1 MLTRLIVTEKPS
13 VAMRYASV
21 LGVKGRQDGYLEGRG
36 YLISWCFG
44 HLWGLADADAYDPKY
59 KKWNQSDLPI
69 LPTTW
74 QYQLLPGS
82 QKQMALL
89 RRLMDRADVTEIVNA
104 CDPGREGELIF
115 RNVYNLAQC
124 TKPMLRLWVSSME
137 DEAIR
142 EGFAHL
148 RPGLAFNGVYEAA
161 LCRAQ
166 ADWLVGINAT
176 RLFSTAYHRTL
187 VIGRVISP
195 TLSMVVNRE
204 QEIAGHKPETFYKV
218 AFQCAGLTAVTEKM
232 DKAQA
237 EALAAQCA
245 GQTAVVEELRETEQV
260 RTAPA
265 LLDLTALQRL
275 ANKQLGYTAQQTLDY
290 AQSLY
295 EKKLLTYPRTDSRYL
310 TEDMADGVSS
320 LAQLCAAIAE
330 EDPPE
335 AILEKQVCCNGKVT
349 DHTALLPTRSAGA
362 ADLSVL
368 PAPELKLLQLV
379 ARQVLL
385 SVSPPWVRK
394 ETEVTLSCGGAR
406 FTAKGVITTQPGWRT
421 YQPSEE
427 KTLPQLTQG
436 QELAV
441 GQAEVKEGVTKPP
454 AHYTEASLLAAMEQ
468 AGRQDQP
475 EDAHNGAPAQAQR
488 SGLRGE
494 KEGQRNG
501 ADARLPAGA
510 ASWSLSRRGIGT
522 AATRAGILERLVSQ
536 GFVQRVK
543 SKDGQAAMLIPAQ
556 GGSALAAILPEPL
569 RSPQLTAQW
578 EWSLQKIEDG
588 LLEPEAFLAEVQE
601 MVTGLVS
608 GFTPVEDAEYLFPSN
623 RPVVGT
629 CPRCGREVT
638 ESPKGFFCENPRCR
652 FALWRDNRF
661 FTNKQFALTKEKAQA
676 LLQHGEVFA
685 EHLYSEKTGS
695 YYDATIA
702 LDTSA
707 PVPRYFLKYGQ

>member
-1 MLTRLIVTEKPS
+1 MLTRLIITEKPS
-13 VAMRYASV
+13 VAMRYAAV

-44 HLWGLADADAYDPKY
+44 HLWGLADAVAYDPKY
-59 KKWNQSDLPI
+59 KKWNQTDLPI
-69 LPTTW
+69 LPATW
-74 QYQLLPGS
+74 QYQLLPRS

-218 AFQCAGLTAVTEKM
+218 AIQCAGLTAVTEKM

-310 TEDMADGVSS
+310 TEDMADGVPA
-320 LAQLCAAIAE
+320 LAQLCAAITE

-335 AILEKQVCCNGKVT
+335 TILEKQVCCNGKVT

-368 PAPELKLLQLV
+368 PTPELRLLQLV
-379 ARQVLL
+379 AHQVLL
-385 SVSPPWVRK
+385 AVSPPWVRK
-394 ETEVTLSCGGAR
+394 ETEVTISCSGTR
-406 FTAKGVITTQPGWRT
+406 FTAKGTVTTQPGWRA

-441 GQAEVKEGVTKPP
+441 DHAEVKEGVTKPP

-475 EDAHNGAPAQAQR
+475 ENAQ
-488 SGLRGE
+488 
-494 KEGQRNG
+494 
-501 ADARLPAGA
+501 
-510 ASWSLSRRGIGT
+510 RRGIGT

-695 YYDATIA
+695 YYDATIV

>member
-1 MLTRLIVTEKPS
+1 
-13 VAMRYASV
+13 MRYASV

-59 KKWNQSDLPI
+59 KKWNKTDLPI

-204 QEIAGHKPETFYKV
+204 QEIARHKPETFYRV
-218 AFQCAGLTAVTEKM
+218 CLTCEGVVFQSEKM
-232 DKAQA
+232 DQAQA

-310 TEDMADGVSS
+310 TEDMAGGVPE

-368 PAPELKLLQLV
+368 PTPELKLLQLV
-379 ARQVLL
+379 AHQVLL
-385 SVSPPWVRK
+385 AVSPPWVRK
-394 ETEVTLSCGGAR
+394 ETEVTLSCCDAC
-406 FTAKGVITTQPGWRT
+406 FTAKGTVTTHPGWRK

-441 GQAEVKEGVTKPP
+441 DQAEVKEGVTKPP

-468 AGRQDQP
+468 AGREEQP
-475 EDAHNGAPAQAQR
+475 
-488 SGLRGE
+488 
-494 KEGQRNG
+494 KETQ
-501 ADARLPAGA
+501 
-510 ASWSLSRRGIGT
+510 RRGIGT

-536 GFVQRVK
+536 GFVQRVRG
-543 SKDGQAAMLIPAQ
+543 KDGQTATLIPAQ
-556 GGSALAAILPEPL
+556 SGSALAAILPEPL

-588 LLEPEAFLAEVQE
+588 LLEPEAFLSEVQE

-608 GFTPVEDAEYLFPSN
+608 EFTPVEDAEYLFPSN

-661 FTNKQFALTKEKAQA
+661 FTNKQFSLTKEKAQA
-676 LLQHGEVFA
+676 LLQRGEVFA

-695 YYDATIA
+695 YYDATIV
-702 LDTSA
+702 LDTST

>member
-59 KKWNQSDLPI
+59 KKWNQTDLPI

-89 RRLMDRADVTEIVNA
+89 RRLMDREDVTEIVNA

-195 TLSMVVNRE
+195 TLAMVVNRE
-204 QEIAGHKPETFYKV
+204 QEIAGHKPETFYRV
-218 AFQCAGLTAVTEKM
+218 CLTCEGVVFQSEKL
-232 DKAQA
+232 DQAQA
-237 EALAAQCA
+237 EALAAQCT
-245 GQTAVVEELRETEQV
+245 GQTAIVEALRETEQV

-310 TEDMADGVSS
+310 TEDMADGVPA

-368 PAPELKLLQLV
+368 PTPELKLLQLV
-379 ARQVLL
+379 AHQVLL
-385 SVSPPWVRK
+385 AVSPPWVRK

-406 FTAKGVITTQPGWRT
+406 FTTKGTVTTQPGWRA

-427 KTLPQLTQG
+427 KALPQLTQG
-436 QELAV
+436 QELSV
-441 GQAEVKEGVTKPP
+441 DHAEVKEGVTKPP

-468 AGRQDQP
+468 AGREEQP
-475 EDAHNGAPAQAQR
+475 KDTHR
-488 SGLRGE
+488 
-494 KEGQRNG
+494 K
-501 ADARLPAGA
+501 
-510 ASWSLSRRGIGT
+510 GIGT
-522 AATRAGILERLVSQ
+522 AATRAGILERLVNQ

-543 SKDGQAAMLIPAQ
+543 GKDGQAANLIPAQ
-556 GGSALAAILPEPL
+556 SGSALAAILPEPL
-569 RSPQLTAQW
+569 RSPQLTAKW

-588 LLEPEAFLAEVQE
+588 LLEPEAFLSEVQE
-601 MVTGLVS
+601 MVTELVAV
-608 GFTPVEDAEYLFPSN
+608 FVPVEDAEYLFPSN

>member
-1 MLTRLIVTEKPS
+1 
-13 VAMRYASV
+13 MRYASV
-21 LGVKGRQDGYLEGRG
+21 LGVKGRQDGYLEGRD

-59 KKWNQSDLPI
+59 KKWNQADLPI

-218 AFQCAGLTAVTEKM
+218 AIRCAGLTAVTEKM

-335 AILEKQVCCNGKVT
+335 AILAGQVCCNGKVT

-368 PAPELKLLQLV
+368 PSPELKLLQLV

-385 SVSPPWVRK
+385 AVSPPWVRK
-394 ETEVTLSCGGAR
+394 ETEVTISCSGAR
-406 FTAKGVITTQPGWRT
+406 FTAKGNVTTQPGWRK

-441 GQAEVKEGVTKPP
+441 DQAEVKEGVTKPP

-468 AGRQDQP
+468 AGREEQP
-475 EDAHNGAPAQAQR
+475 KDTQR
-488 SGLRGE
+488 
-494 KEGQRNG
+494 K
-501 ADARLPAGA
+501 
-510 ASWSLSRRGIGT
+510 GIGT
-522 AATRAGILERLVSQ
+522 AATRAGILERLVNQ

-543 SKDGQAAMLIPAQ
+543 GKDGQAAALIPAQ
-556 GGSALAAILPEPL
+556 SGSALAAILPEPL

-588 LLEPEAFLAEVQE
+588 LLEPEAFLTEVQE

-608 GFTPVEDAEYLFPSN
+608 DFAPVEDAEYLFPSN

-695 YYDATIA
+695 YYDATIV

>member
-1 MLTRLIVTEKPS
+1 
-13 VAMRYASV
+13 
-21 LGVKGRQDGYLEGRG
+21 
-36 YLISWCFG
+36 
-44 HLWGLADADAYDPKY
+44 
-59 KKWNQSDLPI
+59 
-69 LPTTW
+69 
-74 QYQLLPGS
+74 
-82 QKQMALL
+82 
-89 RRLMDRADVTEIVNA
+89 
-104 CDPGREGELIF
+104 
-115 RNVYNLAQC
+115 
-124 TKPMLRLWVSSME
+124 
-137 DEAIR
+137 
-142 EGFAHL
+142 
-148 RPGLAFNGVYEAA
+148 
-161 LCRAQ
+161 
-166 ADWLVGINAT
+166 
-176 RLFSTAYHRTL
+176 
-187 VIGRVISP
+187 
-195 TLSMVVNRE
+195 MVVNRE

-218 AFQCAGLTAVTEKM
+218 AIQYAGLTAVTEKM

-260 RTAPA
+260 RTAPV

-310 TEDMADGVSS
+310 TEDMADGVPA
-320 LAQLCAAIAE
+320 LAQLCAAITE

-349 DHTALLPTRSAGA
+349 DHTALLPTRSASA

-379 ARQVLL
+379 AHQVLL
-385 SVSPPWVRK
+385 AVSPPWVRK
-394 ETEVTLSCGGAR
+394 ETEVTLSCCGAY
-406 FTAKGVITTQPGWRT
+406 FTAKGTFTTQSGWRK
-421 YQPSEE
+421 YQPQEE
-427 KTLPQLTQG
+427 KTMPLLTQG
-436 QELAV
+436 QELSV
-441 GQAEVKEGVTKPP
+441 DHAEVKEGVTKPP
-454 AHYTEASLLAAMEQ
+454 AHYTDASLLAAMEQ

-475 EDAHNGAPAQAQR
+475 EDAQ
-488 SGLRGE
+488 
-494 KEGQRNG
+494 
-501 ADARLPAGA
+501 
-510 ASWSLSRRGIGT
+510 RRGIGT
-522 AATRAGILERLVSQ
+522 AATRAGILERLVNQ

-543 SKDGQAAMLIPAQ
+543 GKDGQAAALIPAQ
-556 GGSALAAILPEPL
+556 SGSALAAILPEPL

-578 EWSLQKIEDG
+578 EWALQRIEDG
-588 LLEPEAFLAEVQE
+588 LLEPEAFLSEVQE

-695 YYDATIA
+695 YYDATIV

>member
-1 MLTRLIVTEKPS
+1 MIVTEKPS

-21 LGVKGRQDGYLEGRG
+21 LGIHGRQDGYLEGRG

-59 KKWNQSDLPI
+59 KKWNQTDLPI

-137 DEAIR
+137 DETIR

-218 AFQCAGLTAVTEKM
+218 AIQCAGLTAVTEKM

-237 EALAAQCA
+237 EAQAAQCA

-310 TEDMADGVSS
+310 TEDMADGVPA
-320 LAQLCAAIAE
+320 LAQFCAAIVE
-330 EDPPE
+330 EEPPE
-335 AILEKQVCCNGKVT
+335 AILAGQVCCNGKVT

-379 ARQVLL
+379 AHQVLL
-385 SVSPPWVRK
+385 AVSPPWVRK
-394 ETEVTLSCGGAR
+394 ETEVTLSCGGTR
-406 FTAKGVITTQPGWRT
+406 FTAKGTYTTQPGWRT

-436 QELAV
+436 QELIV
-441 GQAEVKEGVTKPP
+441 EQAEVKEGVTKPP
-454 AHYTEASLLAAMEQ
+454 AHYTDASLLAAMEQ
-468 AGRQDQP
+468 AGREEQP
-475 EDAHNGAPAQAQR
+475 KDTQR
-488 SGLRGE
+488 
-494 KEGQRNG
+494 K
-501 ADARLPAGA
+501 
-510 ASWSLSRRGIGT
+510 GIGT
-522 AATRAGILERLVSQ
+522 AATRAGILERLVNQ

-543 SKDGQAAMLIPAQ
+543 GKDGQAATLIPAQ
-556 GGSALAAILPEPL
+556 SGSALAAILPEPL

-578 EWSLQKIEDG
+578 EWTLQKIEDG
-588 LLEPEAFLAEVQE
+588 LLEPEAFLTEVQE

-608 GFTPVEDAEYLFPSN
+608 DFAPVEDAEYLFPSN

-661 FTNKQFALTKEKAQA
+661 FTNKQFSLTKEKAQA

-695 YYDATIA
+695 YYDATIV

>member
-1 MLTRLIVTEKPS
+1 MLTRLIITEKPS
-13 VAMRYASV
+13 VAMRYAAV

-44 HLWGLADADAYDPKY
+44 HLWGLADAVAYDPKY
-59 KKWNQSDLPI
+59 KKWNQADLPI

-74 QYQLLPGS
+74 RYQLLPGS

-115 RNVYNLAQC
+115 RNVYNLALC

-204 QEIAGHKPETFYKV
+204 QEIAAHKPETFYKV
-218 AFQCAGLTAVTEKM
+218 AIQCAGLTAVTEKM

-310 TEDMADGVSS
+310 TEDMADGVPE

-330 EDPPE
+330 EDSPE

-349 DHTALLPTRSAGA
+349 DHTALLPTRSAGT

-368 PAPELKLLQLV
+368 PTPELKLLQLV
-379 ARQVLL
+379 AHQVLL
-385 SVSPPWVRK
+385 AVSPPWVRQEK
-394 ETEVTLSCGGAR
+394 EVTLSCGGAR
-406 FTAKGVITTQPGWRT
+406 FTTKGAVTTQPGWRK
-421 YQPSEE
+421 YQPQEE
-427 KTLPQLTQG
+427 KTMPLLTQG

-441 GQAEVKEGVTKPP
+441 DHAEVKEGVTKPP

-468 AGRQDQP
+468 AGREEQP
-475 EDAHNGAPAQAQR
+475 
-488 SGLRGE
+488 
-494 KEGQRNG
+494 KETQ
-501 ADARLPAGA
+501 
-510 ASWSLSRRGIGT
+510 RRGIGT
-522 AATRAGILERLVSQ
+522 AATRAGILERLVNQ

-543 SKDGQAAMLIPAQ
+543 GKDGQAANLIPAQ
-556 GGSALAAILPEPL
+556 SGSALAAILPEPL
-569 RSPQLTAQW
+569 RSPQLTAKW

-588 LLEPEAFLAEVQE
+588 LLEPEAFLSEVQK

-608 GFTPVEDAEYLFPSN
+608 GFAPVEDAEYLFPSN

-638 ESPKGFFCENPRCR
+638 ESIKGFFCENPRCR

-695 YYDATIA
+695 YYDATIV

>member
-1 MLTRLIVTEKPS
+1 MLTRLIITEKPS
-13 VAMRYASV
+13 VAMRYAAV
-21 LGVKGRQDGYLEGRG
+21 LGVKGRQDGYLEGRD

-59 KKWNQSDLPI
+59 KKWNQTDLPI

-74 QYQLLPGS
+74 QYHLLPGS

-204 QEIAGHKPETFYKV
+204 QEIAGHKPETFYRV
-218 AFQCAGLTAVTEKM
+218 CLTCEGVVFQSEKM
-232 DKAQA
+232 DQAQA
-237 EALAAQCA
+237 EALAAQCS
-245 GQTAVVEELRETEQV
+245 GQTAVVEELLETEQV

-310 TEDMADGVSS
+310 TEDMADGVPA

-335 AILEKQVCCNGKVT
+335 AILAGQVCCNGEVT

-379 ARQVLL
+379 AHQVLL
-385 SVSPPWVRK
+385 AVSPPWVRQ
-394 ETEVTLSCGGAR
+394 ETEVTLSCGGTR
-406 FTAKGVITTQPGWRT
+406 FTVKGTYTTQPGWRT

-427 KTLPQLTQG
+427 KALPQLTQG
-436 QELAV
+436 QELTV
-441 GQAEVKEGVTKPP
+441 DHAEVKEGVTKPP

-468 AGRQDQP
+468 AGRDEQP
-475 EDAHNGAPAQAQR
+475 
-488 SGLRGE
+488 
-494 KEGQRNG
+494 KETQ
-501 ADARLPAGA
+501 
-510 ASWSLSRRGIGT
+510 RRGIGT

-543 SKDGQAAMLIPAQ
+543 GKDGQAATLIPAQ
-556 GGSALAAILPEPL
+556 SGSALAAILPEPL

-661 FTNKQFALTKEKAQA
+661 FTNKQFSLTKEKAQA
-676 LLQHGEVFA
+676 LLQRGEVFA

-695 YYDATIA
+695 YYDATIV

>member
-21 LGVKGRQDGYLEGRG
+21 LGVKGRQDGYLEGRD

-44 HLWGLADADAYDPKY
+44 HLWGLADADTYDPKY
-59 KKWNQSDLPI
+59 KKWNQADLPI

-82 QKQMALL
+82 QKQMTLL

-148 RPGLAFNGVYEAA
+148 RPGLAFNGVYKAA

-166 ADWLVGINAT
+166 ADWVVGINAT

-204 QEIAGHKPETFYKV
+204 QEIASYKPETFYRV
-218 AFQCAGLTAVTEKM
+218 CLTCEGVVFQSEKM
-232 DKAQA
+232 DQAQA
-237 EALAAQCA
+237 EALAAQCS
-245 GQTAVVEELRETEQV
+245 GQTAVVEELLETEQV

-310 TEDMADGVSS
+310 TEDMADGVPA
-320 LAQLCAAIAE
+320 LAQLCAAITE

-349 DHTALLPTRSAGA
+349 DHTALLPTRSASA

-379 ARQVLL
+379 AHQVLL
-385 SVSPPWVRK
+385 AVSPPWVRK
-394 ETEVTLSCGGAR
+394 ETEVTISCSGAR
-406 FTAKGVITTQPGWRT
+406 FKAKGNVTTQPGWRR

-427 KTLPQLTQG
+427 KALPLLTQG
-436 QELAV
+436 QELIV
-441 GQAEVKEGVTKPP
+441 EQAEVKEGVTKPP
-454 AHYTEASLLAAMEQ
+454 AHYTDASLLVAMEQ
-468 AGRQDQP
+468 AGREEQP
-475 EDAHNGAPAQAQR
+475 KDTQR
-488 SGLRGE
+488 
-494 KEGQRNG
+494 K
-501 ADARLPAGA
+501 
-510 ASWSLSRRGIGT
+510 GIGT

-536 GFVQRVK
+536 GLVQRVK
-543 SKDGQAAMLIPAQ
+543 GKDGQAATLIPVQ
-556 GGSALAAILPEPL
+556 SGSALAAILPDPL

-588 LLEPEAFLAEVQE
+588 LLEPEMFLSEVQE

-629 CPRCGREVT
+629 CPHCGREVT

-661 FTNKQFALTKEKAQA
+661 FTNKQFSLTKEKAQA

-695 YYDATIA
+695 YYDATIV

>member
-1 MLTRLIVTEKPS
+1 
-13 VAMRYASV
+13 MRYASV
-21 LGVKGRQDGYLEGRG
+21 LGIHGRQDGYLEGRG

-44 HLWGLADADAYDPKY
+44 HLWGLADAVAYDPKY
-59 KKWNQSDLPI
+59 KKWSQADLPI

-89 RRLMDRADVTEIVNA
+89 RRLMDREDVTEIVNA

-204 QEIAGHKPETFYKV
+204 QEIAVHKPETFYRV
-218 AFQCAGLTAVTEKM
+218 CLTCEGVVFQSEKM
-232 DKAQA
+232 DQAQA

-310 TEDMADGVSS
+310 TEDMADSVPE

-385 SVSPPWVRK
+385 AVSPPWVRQ
-394 ETEVTLSCGGAR
+394 ETEVTLSCGVAR
-406 FTAKGVITTQPGWRT
+406 FTAKGTVTTQPGWRT

-427 KTLPQLTQG
+427 KALPQLTQG

-441 GQAEVKEGVTKPP
+441 EQAEVKEGVTKPP

-475 EDAHNGAPAQAQR
+475 ENAQ
-488 SGLRGE
+488 
-494 KEGQRNG
+494 
-501 ADARLPAGA
+501 
-510 ASWSLSRRGIGT
+510 RRGIGT

-543 SKDGQAAMLIPAQ
+543 GKDGQAATLIPAQ
-556 GGSALAAILPEPL
+556 SGSALAAILPEPL

-588 LLEPEAFLAEVQE
+588 LLEPEGFLSEVQE
-601 MVTGLVS
+601 MVKGLVAD
-608 GFTPVEDAEYLFPSN
+608 FAPVEDTEYLFPSN

-695 YYDATIA
+695 YYDATIV

>member
-1 MLTRLIVTEKPS
+1 MNKRYINQDKYGGMLTRLIITEKPS
-13 VAMRYASV
+13 VAMRYAAV

-36 YLISWCFG
+36 YLVSWCFG
-44 HLWGLADADAYDPKY
+44 HLWGLADAVAYAPKY
-59 KKWNQSDLPI
+59 KKWNQNDLPI

-89 RRLMDRADVTEIVNA
+89 RRLMDREDVTEIVNA

-204 QEIAGHKPETFYKV
+204 QEIAAHKPETFYRV
-218 AFQCAGLTAVTEKM
+218 CLTCEGVVFQSGKL

-245 GQTAVVEELRETEQV
+245 GQTAVVEELRKTEQV

-310 TEDMADGVSS
+310 TEDMADGVPE

-379 ARQVLL
+379 AHQVLL
-385 SVSPPWVRK
+385 AVSPPWVRQ
-394 ETEVTLSCGGAR
+394 ETEVTLSCGGAY
-406 FTAKGVITTQPGWRT
+406 FTAKGVVTTQPGWRR

-427 KTLPQLTQG
+427 KALPQLTQG

-441 GQAEVKEGVTKPP
+441 EQAEVKEGVTKPP

-475 EDAHNGAPAQAQR
+475 EDAQ
-488 SGLRGE
+488 
-494 KEGQRNG
+494 
-501 ADARLPAGA
+501 
-510 ASWSLSRRGIGT
+510 RRGIGT
-522 AATRAGILERLVSQ
+522 AATRAGILERLVNQ

-543 SKDGQAAMLIPAQ
+543 GKDGQAATLISAQ
-556 GGSALAAILPEPL
+556 SGSALAAILPEPL

-588 LLEPEAFLAEVQE
+588 LLESEVFLSEVQE

-608 GFTPVEDAEYLFPSN
+608 NFVPVEDAEYLFPSN

-661 FTNKQFALTKEKAQA
+661 FTNKQFSLTKEKAQA
-676 LLQHGEVFA
+676 LLKQGEVFA

-695 YYDATIA
+695 YYDATIV

>member
-59 KKWNQSDLPI
+59 KKWNQTDLPI

-89 RRLMDRADVTEIVNA
+89 RRLMDREDVTEIVNA

-142 EGFAHL
+142 EGFARL

-218 AFQCAGLTAVTEKM
+218 AIQYTGLTAVTEKM

-310 TEDMADGVSS
+310 TEDMADGVPA
-320 LAQLCAAIAE
+320 LAQFCAAIVE
-330 EDPPE
+330 EEPPE
-335 AILEKQVCCNGKVT
+335 AILAGQVCCNGKVT

-368 PAPELKLLQLV
+368 PTPELKLLQLV
-379 ARQVLL
+379 AHQVLL
-385 SVSPPWVRK
+385 AVSPPWVRK
-394 ETEVTLSCGGAR
+394 ETEVTLSCGGTR
-406 FTAKGVITTQPGWRT
+406 FTVKGTYTTQPGWRT

-427 KTLPQLTQG
+427 KALPQLTQG

-441 GQAEVKEGVTKPP
+441 EQAEVKEGVTKPP

-468 AGRQDQP
+468 AGRDEQP
-475 EDAHNGAPAQAQR
+475 
-488 SGLRGE
+488 
-494 KEGQRNG
+494 KETQ
-501 ADARLPAGA
+501 
-510 ASWSLSRRGIGT
+510 RRGIGT
-522 AATRAGILERLVSQ
+522 AATRAGILERLVNQ

-543 SKDGQAAMLIPAQ
+543 GKDGQAATLIPAQ
-556 GGSALAAILPEPL
+556 SGSALAAILPEPL

-588 LLEPEAFLAEVQE
+588 LLEPEAFLSEVQE
-601 MVTGLVS
+601 MVKGLVS

-676 LLQHGEVFA
+676 LLQRGEVFA

-695 YYDATIA
+695 YYDATIV

>member
-1 MLTRLIVTEKPS
+1 MIVTEKPS
-13 VAMRYASV
+13 VAMRYAAV

-44 HLWGLADADAYDPKY
+44 HLWGLADAVAYDPKY

-89 RRLMDRADVTEIVNA
+89 RRLMDREDVTEIVNA

-204 QEIAGHKPETFYKV
+204 QEIAGHKPETFYRV
-218 AFQCAGLTAVTEKM
+218 CLTCEGVVFQSEKM
-232 DKAQA
+232 DQAQA
-237 EALAAQCA
+237 EALAAQCS
-245 GQTAVVEELRETEQV
+245 GQTAVVEELLETEQV

-310 TEDMADGVSS
+310 TEDMADGIPV
-320 LAQLCAAIAE
+320 LAQLCAAITE

-335 AILEKQVCCNGKVT
+335 AILAGQVCCNGKVT

-368 PAPELKLLQLV
+368 PTPELKLLQLV
-379 ARQVLL
+379 AHQVLL
-385 SVSPPWVRK
+385 AVSPPWVRQ
-394 ETEVTLSCGGAR
+394 ETEATLSCGGAR
-406 FTAKGVITTQPGWRT
+406 FTAKGTVTTQPGWRK

-441 GQAEVKEGVTKPP
+441 DQAEVKEGVTKPP

-468 AGRQDQP
+468 AGREEQP
-475 EDAHNGAPAQAQR
+475 
-488 SGLRGE
+488 
-494 KEGQRNG
+494 KETQ
-501 ADARLPAGA
+501 
-510 ASWSLSRRGIGT
+510 RRGIGT

-543 SKDGQAAMLIPAQ
+543 GKDGQAATLIPAQ
-556 GGSALAAILPEPL
+556 SGSALAAILPEPL

-588 LLEPEAFLAEVQE
+588 LLEPEAFLSEVQE
-601 MVTGLVS
+601 MVTGLVAD
-608 GFTPVEDAEYLFPSN
+608 FAPVEDAEYLFPSN

-695 YYDATIA
+695 YYDATIV

>member
-13 VAMRYASV
+13 VAMRYAAV

-44 HLWGLADADAYDPKY
+44 HLWGLADAVAYDPKY
-59 KKWNQSDLPI
+59 KKWSQADLPI

-89 RRLMDRADVTEIVNA
+89 RRLMDREDVTEIVNA

-204 QEIAGHKPETFYKV
+204 QEIAGHKPETFYRV
-218 AFQCAGLTAVTEKM
+218 CLTCEGVVFQSEKL
-232 DKAQA
+232 DQAQA

-245 GQTAVVEELRETEQV
+245 GQMAVVEELRETEQV

-275 ANKQLGYTAQQTLDY
+275 ANKQLGYTARQTLDY

-310 TEDMADGVSS
+310 TEDMADGVPA

-379 ARQVLL
+379 AHQVLL
-385 SVSPPWVRK
+385 AVSPPWVRM
-394 ETEVTLSCGGAR
+394 ETEVTLSCGGAY
-406 FTAKGVITTQPGWRT
+406 FTAKGTFTPQPGWRK
-421 YQPSEE
+421 YQPSED
-427 KTLPQLTQG
+427 KALPQLTQG
-436 QELAV
+436 QELSV
-441 GQAEVKEGVTKPP
+441 DHAEVKEGVTKPP

-475 EDAHNGAPAQAQR
+475 EDAQ
-488 SGLRGE
+488 
-494 KEGQRNG
+494 
-501 ADARLPAGA
+501 
-510 ASWSLSRRGIGT
+510 RRGIGT
-522 AATRAGILERLVSQ
+522 AATRAGILERLVNQ

-543 SKDGQAAMLIPAQ
+543 GKDGQAATLIPAQ
-556 GGSALAAILPEPL
+556 SGSALAAILPAPL

-588 LLEPEAFLAEVQE
+588 LLEPEAFLSEVQE

-608 GFTPVEDAEYLFPSN
+608 EFTLVEDAEYLFPSN

-661 FTNKQFALTKEKAQA
+661 FTNKQFSLTKEKAQA

-695 YYDATIA
+695 YYDATIV

>member
-13 VAMRYASV
+13 VAMRYAAV

-44 HLWGLADADAYDPKY
+44 HLWGLADAVAYDPKY

-89 RRLMDRADVTEIVNA
+89 RRLMDREDVTEIVNA

-142 EGFAHL
+142 EGFARL

-218 AFQCAGLTAVTEKM
+218 EIQCAGLTAVTEKM

-237 EALAAQCA
+237 EAQAAQCA

-310 TEDMADGVSS
+310 TEDMADGVPA

-368 PAPELKLLQLV
+368 PTPELKLLQLV
-379 ARQVLL
+379 AHQVLL
-385 SVSPPWVRK
+385 AVSPPWVRQ
-394 ETEVTLSCGGAR
+394 ETEATLSCGGAR
-406 FTAKGVITTQPGWRT
+406 FTAKGTVTTQPGWRK

-441 GQAEVKEGVTKPP
+441 DQAEVKEGVTKPP

-468 AGRQDQP
+468 AGREEQP
-475 EDAHNGAPAQAQR
+475 
-488 SGLRGE
+488 
-494 KEGQRNG
+494 KETQ
-501 ADARLPAGA
+501 
-510 ASWSLSRRGIGT
+510 RRGIGT

-543 SKDGQAAMLIPAQ
+543 GKDGQAATLIPAQ
-556 GGSALAAILPEPL
+556 SGSALAAILPDPL

-588 LLEPEAFLAEVQE
+588 LLEPEAFLSEVQE
-601 MVTGLVS
+601 MVTGLVAD
-608 GFTPVEDAEYLFPSN
+608 FAPVEDAEYLFPSN

-661 FTNKQFALTKEKAQA
+661 FTNKQFYLTKEKAQA

-695 YYDATIA
+695 YYDATIV

>member
-1 MLTRLIVTEKPS
+1 
-13 VAMRYASV
+13 MRYAAV

-59 KKWNQSDLPI
+59 KKWNQADLPI

-218 AFQCAGLTAVTEKM
+218 AIQCAGLTAVTEKM

-245 GQTAVVEELRETEQV
+245 GQIAVVEELRETEQV

-320 LAQLCAAIAE
+320 LAQLCAAIVE
-330 EDPPE
+330 EEPPE
-335 AILEKQVCCNGKVT
+335 AILAGQVCCNGKVT

-368 PAPELKLLQLV
+368 PTPELKLLQLV
-379 ARQVLL
+379 AHQVLL
-385 SVSPPWVRK
+385 AVSPPWVRQ
-394 ETEVTLSCGGAR
+394 ETEVTLSCGGTR
-406 FTAKGVITTQPGWRT
+406 FTVKGTYTTQPGWRR

-441 GQAEVKEGVTKPP
+441 EHAEVKEGVTKPP

-468 AGRQDQP
+468 AGRDEQP
-475 EDAHNGAPAQAQR
+475 
-488 SGLRGE
+488 
-494 KEGQRNG
+494 KETQ
-501 ADARLPAGA
+501 
-510 ASWSLSRRGIGT
+510 RRGIGT

-543 SKDGQAAMLIPAQ
+543 GKDGQAATLIPAQ
-556 GGSALAAILPEPL
+556 SGSALAAILPEPL

-661 FTNKQFALTKEKAQA
+661 FTNKQFLLTKEKAQA

-695 YYDATIA
+695 YYDATIV

>member
-1 MLTRLIVTEKPS
+1 
-13 VAMRYASV
+13 MRYASV

-59 KKWNQSDLPI
+59 KKWNQADLPI

-89 RRLMDRADVTEIVNA
+89 RRLMDREDVTEIVNA

-218 AFQCAGLTAVTEKM
+218 EIQCAGLTAVTEKM

-237 EALAAQCA
+237 EAQAAQCA
-245 GQTAVVEELRETEQV
+245 GQIAVVEELRETEQV

-310 TEDMADGVSS
+310 TEDMADGVPA
-320 LAQLCAAIAE
+320 LAQFCAAIVE
-330 EDPPE
+330 EEPPE
-335 AILEKQVCCNGKVT
+335 AILAGQVCCNGKVT

-368 PAPELKLLQLV
+368 PTPELKLLQLV
-379 ARQVLL
+379 AHQVLL
-385 SVSPPWVRK
+385 AVSPPWVRK
-394 ETEVTLSCGGAR
+394 ETEVTISCSGAR
-406 FTAKGVITTQPGWRT
+406 FTAKGAVTTQPGWRK
-421 YQPSEE
+421 YQPQEE
-427 KTLPQLTQG
+427 KTMPLLTQG

-441 GQAEVKEGVTKPP
+441 DHAEVKEGVTKPP

-468 AGRQDQP
+468 AGREEQP
-475 EDAHNGAPAQAQR
+475 KDTQR
-488 SGLRGE
+488 
-494 KEGQRNG
+494 K
-501 ADARLPAGA
+501 
-510 ASWSLSRRGIGT
+510 GIGT

-543 SKDGQAAMLIPAQ
+543 GKDDQAATLIPAQ
-556 GGSALAAILPEPL
+556 SGSALAAILPEPL

-588 LLEPEAFLAEVQE
+588 LLEPEVFLSEVQE
-601 MVTGLVS
+601 MVMGLVS
-608 GFTPVEDAEYLFPSN
+608 DFAPVEDAEYLFPSN

-695 YYDATIA
+695 YYDATIV

>member
-1 MLTRLIVTEKPS
+1 MIIGGMLTRLIITEKPS
-13 VAMRYASV
+13 VAMRYAAV

-59 KKWNQSDLPI
+59 KKWNQADLPI

-89 RRLMDRADVTEIVNA
+89 RRLMDRDDVTEIVNA

-137 DEAIR
+137 DETIR

-204 QEIAGHKPETFYKV
+204 QEIAGHKPETFYRV
-218 AFQCAGLTAVTEKM
+218 CLTCEGVVFQSEKM
-232 DKAQA
+232 DQAQA

-245 GQTAVVEELRETEQV
+245 GQTVVVEELRETEQV

-310 TEDMADGVSS
+310 TEDMADGVPA
-320 LAQLCAAIAE
+320 LAQLCATIAE

-349 DHTALLPTRSAGA
+349 DHTALLPTHSAGA

-379 ARQVLL
+379 AHQVLL
-385 SVSPPWVRK
+385 AVSPPWVRK
-394 ETEVTLSCGGAR
+394 ETEVTLSCGGAY
-406 FTAKGVITTQPGWRT
+406 FTAKGTVTTQPGWRR

-427 KTLPQLTQG
+427 KALPQLTQG

-441 GQAEVKEGVTKPP
+441 DQAEVKEGVTKPP

-468 AGRQDQP
+468 AGREEQP
-475 EDAHNGAPAQAQR
+475 KDTQR
-488 SGLRGE
+488 
-494 KEGQRNG
+494 K
-501 ADARLPAGA
+501 
-510 ASWSLSRRGIGT
+510 GIGT

-543 SKDGQAAMLIPAQ
+543 GKDGQAATLIPAQ
-556 GGSALAAILPEPL
+556 SGSALAAILPAPL

-588 LLEPEAFLAEVQE
+588 LLEPEVFLSEVQE
-601 MVTGLVS
+601 MVTGLVAD
-608 GFTPVEDAEYLFPSN
+608 FAPVEDAEYLFPSN

-695 YYDATIA
+695 YYDATIV

>member
-1 MLTRLIVTEKPS
+1 
-13 VAMRYASV
+13 MRYSAV
-21 LGVKGRQDGYLEGRG
+21 LGVKGRQEGYLEGRG

-44 HLWGLADADAYDPKY
+44 HLWGLADAVAYDPKY
-59 KKWNQSDLPI
+59 KKWDQSDLPI

-89 RRLMDRADVTEIVNA
+89 RRLMDREDVTEIVNA

-218 AFQCAGLTAVTEKM
+218 AIQCAGLTAVTEKM

-237 EALAAQCA
+237 EALASQCA

-310 TEDMADGVSS
+310 TEDMADGVPA
-320 LAQLCAAIAE
+320 LAQFCAAIVE
-330 EDPPE
+330 EEPPE
-335 AILEKQVCCNGKVT
+335 AILAGQVCCNGKVT

-368 PAPELKLLQLV
+368 PTPELKLLQLV
-379 ARQVLL
+379 AHQVLL
-385 SVSPPWVRK
+385 AVSPPWVQQ

-406 FTAKGVITTQPGWRT
+406 FTAKGTVTTQPGWRR

-427 KTLPQLTQG
+427 KALPQLTQG

-441 GQAEVKEGVTKPP
+441 EEAEVKEGVTKPP

-475 EDAHNGAPAQAQR
+475 EDAQ
-488 SGLRGE
+488 
-494 KEGQRNG
+494 
-501 ADARLPAGA
+501 
-510 ASWSLSRRGIGT
+510 RRGIGT
-522 AATRAGILERLVSQ
+522 AATRAGILERLVNQ
-536 GFVQRVK
+536 GFLQRVK
-543 SKDGQAAMLIPAQ
+543 GKDGQAATLIPAQ
-556 GGSALAAILPEPL
+556 SGSALAAILPEPL

-588 LLEPEAFLAEVQE
+588 LLEPEAFLSEVQE
-601 MVTGLVS
+601 MVKGLVAD
-608 GFTPVEDAEYLFPSN
+608 FAPVEDTEYLFPSN

-695 YYDATIA
+695 YYDATIV

>member
-1 MLTRLIVTEKPS
+1 
-13 VAMRYASV
+13 
-21 LGVKGRQDGYLEGRG
+21 
-36 YLISWCFG
+36 
-44 HLWGLADADAYDPKY
+44 
-59 KKWNQSDLPI
+59 
-69 LPTTW
+69 
-74 QYQLLPGS
+74 
-82 QKQMALL
+82 MALL
-89 RRLMDRADVTEIVNA
+89 RRLMDREDVTEIVNA

-218 AFQCAGLTAVTEKM
+218 EIQCAGLTAVTEKM

-237 EALAAQCA
+237 EAQAAQCA
-245 GQTAVVEELRETEQV
+245 GQIAVVEELRETEQV

-310 TEDMADGVSS
+310 TEDMADGVPA
-320 LAQLCAAIAE
+320 LAQFCAAIVE
-330 EDPPE
+330 EEPPE
-335 AILEKQVCCNGKVT
+335 AILAGQVCCNGKVT

-368 PAPELKLLQLV
+368 PTPELKLLQLV
-379 ARQVLL
+379 AHQVLL
-385 SVSPPWVRK
+385 AVSPPWVRK
-394 ETEVTLSCGGAR
+394 ETEVTLSCCGAY
-406 FTAKGVITTQPGWRT
+406 FTAKGTFTTQSGWRK
-421 YQPSEE
+421 YQPQEE

-441 GQAEVKEGVTKPP
+441 EQAEVKEGVTKPP

-468 AGRQDQP
+468 AGREEQP
-475 EDAHNGAPAQAQR
+475 
-488 SGLRGE
+488 
-494 KEGQRNG
+494 KETQ
-501 ADARLPAGA
+501 
-510 ASWSLSRRGIGT
+510 RRGIGT
-522 AATRAGILERLVSQ
+522 AATRAGILERLVNQ
-536 GFVQRVK
+536 GFVQRVRG
-543 SKDGQAAMLIPAQ
+543 KDGQAANLIPAQ
-556 GGSALAAILPEPL
+556 SGSALAAILPEPL
-569 RSPQLTAQW
+569 RSPRLTAQW

-608 GFTPVEDAEYLFPSN
+608 DFAPVEDAEYLFPSN

-695 YYDATIA
+695 YYDATIV

>member
-44 HLWGLADADAYDPKY
+44 HLWGLADAVAYDPKY

-89 RRLMDRADVTEIVNA
+89 RRLMDREDVTEIVNA

-204 QEIAGHKPETFYKV
+204 QEIAGHKPETFYRV
-218 AFQCAGLTAVTEKM
+218 CLTCEGVVFQSEKL
-232 DKAQA
+232 DQAQA

-310 TEDMADGVSS
+310 TEDMADGVPA
-320 LAQLCAAIAE
+320 LAQLCAAITE

-368 PAPELKLLQLV
+368 PTPERKLLQLV
-379 ARQVLL
+379 AHQVLL
-385 SVSPPWVRK
+385 AVSPPWVRK

-406 FTAKGVITTQPGWRT
+406 FTAKGAFTTLPGWRK
-421 YQPSEE
+421 YQPSED
-427 KTLPQLTQG
+427 KALPQLTQG
-436 QELAV
+436 QELSV
-441 GQAEVKEGVTKPP
+441 DHAEVKEGVTKPP

-468 AGRQDQP
+468 AGREEQP
-475 EDAHNGAPAQAQR
+475 
-488 SGLRGE
+488 
-494 KEGQRNG
+494 KETQ
-501 ADARLPAGA
+501 
-510 ASWSLSRRGIGT
+510 RRGIGT

-536 GFVQRVK
+536 GFVQRVRG
-543 SKDGQAAMLIPAQ
+543 KDGQTATLIPAQ
-556 GGSALAAILPEPL
+556 SGSALAAILPEPL

-588 LLEPEAFLAEVQE
+588 LLEPEAFLSEVQE
-601 MVTGLVS
+601 MVTGLVAD
-608 GFTPVEDAEYLFPSN
+608 FAPVEDAEYLFPSN

-695 YYDATIA
+695 YYDATIV

>member
-1 MLTRLIVTEKPS
+1 
-13 VAMRYASV
+13 MRYAAV

-44 HLWGLADADAYDPKY
+44 HLWGLADAVAYDPKY
-59 KKWNQSDLPI
+59 KKWNQTDLPI
-69 LPTTW
+69 LPATW

-204 QEIAGHKPETFYKV
+204 QEIASHKPETFYRV
-218 AFQCAGLTAVTEKM
+218 CLTCEGVVFQSEKM
-232 DKAQA
+232 DQAQA

-349 DHTALLPTRSAGA
+349 DHTALLPTRSASA

-379 ARQVLL
+379 AHQVLL
-385 SVSPPWVRK
+385 AVSPLWMRQ

-406 FTAKGVITTQPGWRT
+406 FTAKGNVTTQPGWRR

-427 KTLPQLTQG
+427 KALPQLTQG

-441 GQAEVKEGVTKPP
+441 EQAEVKEGVTKPP

-468 AGRQDQP
+468 AGREEQP
-475 EDAHNGAPAQAQR
+475 
-488 SGLRGE
+488 
-494 KEGQRNG
+494 KETQ
-501 ADARLPAGA
+501 
-510 ASWSLSRRGIGT
+510 RRGIGT
-522 AATRAGILERLVSQ
+522 AATRAGILEHLVNQ

-543 SKDGQAAMLIPAQ
+543 GKDGQAATLIPAQ
-556 GGSALAAILPEPL
+556 SGSALAAILPEPL

-588 LLEPEAFLAEVQE
+588 LLEPEVFLSEVQE

-608 GFTPVEDAEYLFPSN
+608 DFAPAEDAEYLFPSN

-661 FTNKQFALTKEKAQA
+661 FTNKQFSLTKEKAQA
-676 LLQHGEVFA
+676 LLQRGEVFA

-695 YYDATIA
+695 YYDATIV

>member
-1 MLTRLIVTEKPS
+1 
-13 VAMRYASV
+13 MRYAAV

-44 HLWGLADADAYDPKY
+44 HLWGLADAVAYDPKY
-59 KKWNQSDLPI
+59 KKWNQTDLPI

-218 AFQCAGLTAVTEKM
+218 EIQCAGLTAVTEKM

-237 EALAAQCA
+237 EALAAQCT
-245 GQTAVVEELRETEQV
+245 GQTAIVEALRETEQV

-310 TEDMADGVSS
+310 TEDMADGVPA
-320 LAQLCAAIAE
+320 LAQFCAAIVE
-330 EDPPE
+330 EEPPE
-335 AILEKQVCCNGKVT
+335 AILAGQVCCNGKVT

-368 PAPELKLLQLV
+368 PTPELKLLQLV
-379 ARQVLL
+379 AHQVLL
-385 SVSPPWVRK
+385 AVSPPWVRK
-394 ETEVTLSCGGAR
+394 ETEVTLSCCGAY
-406 FTAKGVITTQPGWRT
+406 FTAKGTFTTQSGWRK
-421 YQPSEE
+421 YQPQEE

-441 GQAEVKEGVTKPP
+441 EQAEVKEGVTKPP

-468 AGRQDQP
+468 AGREEQP
-475 EDAHNGAPAQAQR
+475 
-488 SGLRGE
+488 
-494 KEGQRNG
+494 KETQ
-501 ADARLPAGA
+501 
-510 ASWSLSRRGIGT
+510 RRGIGT

-543 SKDGQAAMLIPAQ
+543 GKDGQAATLIPAQ
-556 GGSALAAILPEPL
+556 SGSALAAILPEPL
-569 RSPQLTAQW
+569 RSPRLTAQW

-608 GFTPVEDAEYLFPSN
+608 DFAPVEDAEYLFPSN

-661 FTNKQFALTKEKAQA
+661 FTNKQFALTKAKAQA

-695 YYDATIA
+695 YYDATIV

>member
-1 MLTRLIVTEKPS
+1 MIIGGMLTRLIITEKPS
-13 VAMRYASV
+13 VAMRYAAV

-44 HLWGLADADAYDPKY
+44 HLWGLADAVAYDPKY
-59 KKWNQSDLPI
+59 KKWNQTDLPI
-69 LPTTW
+69 LPATW

-89 RRLMDRADVTEIVNA
+89 RRLMDREDVTEIVNA

-124 TKPMLRLWVSSME
+124 TKPMLRLWASSME

-195 TLSMVVNRE
+195 TLAMVVNRE

-218 AFQCAGLTAVTEKM
+218 EIQCAGLTAVTEKM

-237 EALAAQCA
+237 EAQAAQCA
-245 GQTAVVEELRETEQV
+245 GQIAVVEELRETEQV

-310 TEDMADGVSS
+310 TEDMADGVPA

-368 PAPELKLLQLV
+368 PTPELKLLQLV
-379 ARQVLL
+379 AHQVLL
-385 SVSPPWVRK
+385 AVSPPWVRK
-394 ETEVTLSCGGAR
+394 ETEVTLSCSGAR
-406 FTAKGVITTQPGWRT
+406 FTAKGTVTTQPGWRR

-441 GQAEVKEGVTKPP
+441 EQAEVKEGVTKPP

-468 AGRQDQP
+468 AGKDEQP
-475 EDAHNGAPAQAQR
+475 
-488 SGLRGE
+488 
-494 KEGQRNG
+494 KETQ
-501 ADARLPAGA
+501 
-510 ASWSLSRRGIGT
+510 RRGIGT

-543 SKDGQAAMLIPAQ
+543 GKDGQAAALIPAQ
-556 GGSALAAILPEPL
+556 SGSALAAILPEPL

-661 FTNKQFALTKEKAQA
+661 FTNKQFSLTKEKAQA

-695 YYDATIA
+695 YYDATIV

>member
-1 MLTRLIVTEKPS
+1 MIIGGMLTRLIITEKPS
-13 VAMRYASV
+13 VAMRYAAV

-44 HLWGLADADAYDPKY
+44 HLWGLADAVAYDPKY
-59 KKWNQSDLPI
+59 KKWNQTDLPI
-69 LPTTW
+69 LPATW

-89 RRLMDRADVTEIVNA
+89 RRLMDREDVTEIVNA

-124 TKPMLRLWVSSME
+124 TKPMLRLWASSME

-195 TLSMVVNRE
+195 TLAMVVNRE
-204 QEIAGHKPETFYKV
+204 QEIARHKPETFYRV
-218 AFQCAGLTAVTEKM
+218 CLTCEGVVFQSEKL
-232 DKAQA
+232 DQAQA
-237 EALAAQCA
+237 EAQAAQCA
-245 GQTAVVEELRETEQV
+245 GQIAVVEELRETEQV

-310 TEDMADGVSS
+310 TEDMADGVPA

-368 PAPELKLLQLV
+368 PTPELKLLQLV
-379 ARQVLL
+379 AHQVLL
-385 SVSPPWVRK
+385 AVSPPWVRK
-394 ETEVTLSCGGAR
+394 ETEVTLSCSGAR
-406 FTAKGVITTQPGWRT
+406 FTAKGTVTTQPGWRR

-441 GQAEVKEGVTKPP
+441 EQAEVKEGVTKPP

-468 AGRQDQP
+468 AGKDEQP
-475 EDAHNGAPAQAQR
+475 
-488 SGLRGE
+488 
-494 KEGQRNG
+494 KETQ
-501 ADARLPAGA
+501 
-510 ASWSLSRRGIGT
+510 RRGIGT

-543 SKDGQAAMLIPAQ
+543 GKDGQAAALIPAQ
-556 GGSALAAILPEPL
+556 SGSALAAILPEPL

-661 FTNKQFALTKEKAQA
+661 FTNKQFSLTKEKAQA

-695 YYDATIA
+695 YYDATIV

>member
-1 MLTRLIVTEKPS
+1 
-13 VAMRYASV
+13 MRYAAV

-44 HLWGLADADAYDPKY
+44 HLWGLADAAAYDPKY
-59 KKWNQSDLPI
+59 KKWNQTDLPI
-69 LPTTW
+69 LPATW

-204 QEIAGHKPETFYKV
+204 QEIASYKPETFYRV
-218 AFQCAGLTAVTEKM
+218 CLTCEGVVFQSEKM
-232 DKAQA
+232 DQAQA

-245 GQTAVVEELRETEQV
+245 GQTVVVEELRETEQV

-310 TEDMADGVSS
+310 TEDMADGVPA

-349 DHTALLPTRSAGA
+349 DHTALLPTRSASA

-379 ARQVLL
+379 AHQVLL
-385 SVSPPWVRK
+385 AVSPLWMRQ

-406 FTAKGVITTQPGWRT
+406 FTAKGNVTTQPGWRR

-427 KTLPQLTQG
+427 KALPQLTQG

-441 GQAEVKEGVTKPP
+441 EQAEVKEGVTKPP

-468 AGRQDQP
+468 AGREEQP
-475 EDAHNGAPAQAQR
+475 
-488 SGLRGE
+488 
-494 KEGQRNG
+494 KETQ
-501 ADARLPAGA
+501 
-510 ASWSLSRRGIGT
+510 RRGIGT
-522 AATRAGILERLVSQ
+522 AATRAGILEHLVNQ

-543 SKDGQAAMLIPAQ
+543 GKDGQAATLIPAQ
-556 GGSALAAILPEPL
+556 SGSALAAILPEPL

-588 LLEPEAFLAEVQE
+588 LLEPEAFLSEVQE

-608 GFTPVEDAEYLFPSN
+608 EFTPVEDAEYLFPSN

-661 FTNKQFALTKEKAQA
+661 FTNKQFSLTKEKAQA
-676 LLQHGEVFA
+676 LLQRGEVFA

-695 YYDATIA
+695 YYDATIV

>member
-1 MLTRLIVTEKPS
+1 MLTRLIITEKPS
-13 VAMRYASV
+13 VAMRYAAV

-59 KKWNQSDLPI
+59 KKWNQADLPI

-218 AFQCAGLTAVTEKM
+218 AIQCAGLTAVTEKM

-245 GQTAVVEELRETEQV
+245 GQIAVVEELRETEQV

-320 LAQLCAAIAE
+320 LAQLCAAIVE
-330 EDPPE
+330 EEPPE
-335 AILEKQVCCNGKVT
+335 AILAGQVCCNGKVT

-368 PAPELKLLQLV
+368 PTPELKLLQLV
-379 ARQVLL
+379 AHQVLL
-385 SVSPPWVRK
+385 AVSPPWVRQ
-394 ETEVTLSCGGAR
+394 ETEVTLSCGGTR
-406 FTAKGVITTQPGWRT
+406 FTVKGTYTTQPGWRT

-427 KTLPQLTQG
+427 KALPQLTQG
-436 QELAV
+436 QELTV
-441 GQAEVKEGVTKPP
+441 DHAEVKEGVTKPP

-468 AGRQDQP
+468 AGRDEQP
-475 EDAHNGAPAQAQR
+475 
-488 SGLRGE
+488 
-494 KEGQRNG
+494 KETQ
-501 ADARLPAGA
+501 
-510 ASWSLSRRGIGT
+510 RRGIGT

-543 SKDGQAAMLIPAQ
+543 GKDGQAATLIPAQ
-556 GGSALAAILPEPL
+556 SGSALAAILPEPL

-661 FTNKQFALTKEKAQA
+661 FTNKQFLLTKEKAQA

-695 YYDATIA
+695 YYDATIV

>member
-1 MLTRLIVTEKPS
+1 
-13 VAMRYASV
+13 MRYAAV

-44 HLWGLADADAYDPKY
+44 HLWGLADAVAYDPKY
-59 KKWNQSDLPI
+59 KKWNQTDLPI
-69 LPTTW
+69 LPATW

-89 RRLMDRADVTEIVNA
+89 RRLMDREDVTEIVNA

-137 DEAIR
+137 DEAIQ

-204 QEIAGHKPETFYKV
+204 QEIASYKPETFYKV
-218 AFQCAGLTAVTEKM
+218 AIQCAGLTAVTEKM

-275 ANKQLGYTAQQTLDY
+275 ANKQLGYTAQQALDY
-290 AQSLY
+290 VQSLY

-310 TEDMADGVSS
+310 TEDMADGVPE

-379 ARQVLL
+379 AHQVLL
-385 SVSPPWVRK
+385 AVSPPWVRK

-406 FTAKGVITTQPGWRT
+406 FTAKGAFTTQPGWRK
-421 YQPSEE
+421 YQPQEE
-427 KTLPQLTQG
+427 KTMPLLTQG
-436 QELAV
+436 QELSV
-441 GQAEVKEGVTKPP
+441 DHAEVKEGVTKPP

-475 EDAHNGAPAQAQR
+475 EDAQ
-488 SGLRGE
+488 
-494 KEGQRNG
+494 
-501 ADARLPAGA
+501 
-510 ASWSLSRRGIGT
+510 RRGIGT

-543 SKDGQAAMLIPAQ
+543 GKDGQAATLIPPR
-556 GGSALAAILPEPL
+556 AAAPWLPSCPN
-569 RSPQLTAQW
+569 PCAH
-578 EWSLQKIEDG
+578 
-588 LLEPEAFLAEVQE
+588 
-601 MVTGLVS
+601 
-608 GFTPVEDAEYLFPSN
+608 PS
-623 RPVVGT
+623 
-629 CPRCGREVT
+629 
-638 ESPKGFFCENPRCR
+638 
-652 FALWRDNRF
+652 
-661 FTNKQFALTKEKAQA
+661 
-676 LLQHGEVFA
+676 
-685 EHLYSEKTGS
+685 
-695 YYDATIA
+695 
-702 LDTSA
+702 
-707 PVPRYFLKYGQ
+707 

>member
-1 MLTRLIVTEKPS
+1 MLTRLIITEKPS
-13 VAMRYASV
+13 VAMRYAAV

-44 HLWGLADADAYDPKY
+44 HLWGLADAVAYDPKY

-204 QEIAGHKPETFYKV
+204 QEIAGHRPETFYKV
-218 AFQCAGLTAVTEKM
+218 VIQCAGLTAATEKM

-310 TEDMADGVSS
+310 TEDMADGVPA

-335 AILEKQVCCNGKVT
+335 AILAGQVCCNGKVT

-379 ARQVLL
+379 AHQVLL
-385 SVSPPWVRK
+385 AVSPPWVRK
-394 ETEVTLSCGGAR
+394 ETEVTISCSGAR
-406 FTAKGVITTQPGWRT
+406 FTAKGNVTTQPGWRK

-441 GQAEVKEGVTKPP
+441 EEAEVKEGVTKPP

-468 AGRQDQP
+468 AGRDEQP
-475 EDAHNGAPAQAQR
+475 
-488 SGLRGE
+488 
-494 KEGQRNG
+494 KETQ
-501 ADARLPAGA
+501 
-510 ASWSLSRRGIGT
+510 RRGIGT
-522 AATRAGILERLVSQ
+522 AATRAGILERLVNQ

-543 SKDGQAAMLIPAQ
+543 GKDGQAANLIPAQ
-556 GGSALAAILPEPL
+556 SGSALAAILPEPL

-588 LLEPEAFLAEVQE
+588 LLEPEAFLSEVQE

-608 GFTPVEDAEYLFPSN
+608 DFAPVENAEYLFPSN

-629 CPRCGREVT
+629 CPHCGREVT

-661 FTNKQFALTKEKAQA
+661 FTNKQFSLTKEKAQA

-695 YYDATIA
+695 YYDATIV

>member
-1 MLTRLIVTEKPS
+1 
-13 VAMRYASV
+13 MRYAAV

-59 KKWNQSDLPI
+59 KKWNQTDLPI
-69 LPTTW
+69 LPATW

-218 AFQCAGLTAVTEKM
+218 EIQCAGLTAVTEKM

-237 EALAAQCA
+237 EAQAAQCA
-245 GQTAVVEELRETEQV
+245 GQIAVVEELRETEQV

-310 TEDMADGVSS
+310 TEDMADGVPA

-368 PAPELKLLQLV
+368 PTPELKLLQLV
-379 ARQVLL
+379 AHQVLL
-385 SVSPPWVRK
+385 AVSPPWVRQ
-394 ETEVTLSCGGAR
+394 ETEVTLSCGGTR
-406 FTAKGVITTQPGWRT
+406 FTVKGTYTTQPGWRR

-441 GQAEVKEGVTKPP
+441 EHAEVKEGVTKPP

-468 AGRQDQP
+468 AGRDEQP
-475 EDAHNGAPAQAQR
+475 
-488 SGLRGE
+488 
-494 KEGQRNG
+494 KETQ
-501 ADARLPAGA
+501 
-510 ASWSLSRRGIGT
+510 RRGIGT
-522 AATRAGILERLVSQ
+522 AATRAGILERLVNQ

-543 SKDGQAAMLIPAQ
+543 GKDGQAATLIPAQ
-556 GGSALAAILPEPL
+556 SGSALAAILPDPL

-588 LLEPEAFLAEVQE
+588 LLESEVFLSEVQE

-676 LLQHGEVFA
+676 LLQRGEVFA

-695 YYDATIA
+695 YYDATIV

>member
-1 MLTRLIVTEKPS
+1 
-13 VAMRYASV
+13 
-21 LGVKGRQDGYLEGRG
+21 
-36 YLISWCFG
+36 
-44 HLWGLADADAYDPKY
+44 
-59 KKWNQSDLPI
+59 
-69 LPTTW
+69 
-74 QYQLLPGS
+74 
-82 QKQMALL
+82 MALL

-204 QEIAGHKPETFYKV
+204 QEIAGHKPETFYRV
-218 AFQCAGLTAVTEKM
+218 CLTCEGVVFQSEKL
-232 DKAQA
+232 DQAQA

-310 TEDMADGVSS
+310 TEDMADGVPA

-379 ARQVLL
+379 AHQVLL
-385 SVSPPWVRK
+385 AVSPPWVRQ
-394 ETEVTLSCGGAR
+394 ETEVTLSCGGTR
-406 FTAKGVITTQPGWRT
+406 FTVKGTYTTQPGWRT

-427 KTLPQLTQG
+427 KALPQLTQG

-441 GQAEVKEGVTKPP
+441 DHAEVKEGVTKPP

-468 AGRQDQP
+468 AGRDEQP
-475 EDAHNGAPAQAQR
+475 KEAQ
-488 SGLRGE
+488 
-494 KEGQRNG
+494 
-501 ADARLPAGA
+501 
-510 ASWSLSRRGIGT
+510 RRGIGT

-543 SKDGQAAMLIPAQ
+543 GKDGQAATLIPAQ
-556 GGSALAAILPEPL
+556 SGSALAAILPEPL

-661 FTNKQFALTKEKAQA
+661 FTNKQFSLTKEKAQA

-695 YYDATIA
+695 YYDATIV

-707 PVPRYFLKYGQ
+707 PVPRYFPQIWAVNPSSA

>member
-1 MLTRLIVTEKPS
+1 MLTRLIITEKPS
-13 VAMRYASV
+13 VAMRYAAV

-44 HLWGLADADAYDPKY
+44 HLWGLADAVAYDPKY

-204 QEIAGHKPETFYKV
+204 QEIAGHKPETFYRV
-218 AFQCAGLTAVTEKM
+218 SLTCEGVVFQSEKL
-232 DKAQA
+232 DQAQA

-310 TEDMADGVSS
+310 TEDMADGVPA

-379 ARQVLL
+379 AHQVLL
-385 SVSPPWVRK
+385 AVSPPWVRK
-394 ETEVTLSCGGAR
+394 ETEVTLSCCGAR
-406 FTAKGVITTQPGWRT
+406 FTAKGTVTTQPGWRK
-421 YQPSEE
+421 YQPQEE
-427 KTLPQLTQG
+427 KTMPQLTQG

-441 GQAEVKEGVTKPP
+441 DHAEVKEGVTKPP

-468 AGRQDQP
+468 AGRQDHP
-475 EDAHNGAPAQAQR
+475 EDAQ
-488 SGLRGE
+488 
-494 KEGQRNG
+494 
-501 ADARLPAGA
+501 
-510 ASWSLSRRGIGT
+510 RRGIGT
-522 AATRAGILERLVSQ
+522 AATRAGILERLVNQ

-543 SKDGQAAMLIPAQ
+543 GKDGQAATLIPAQ
-556 GGSALAAILPEPL
+556 SGSALAAILPEPL

-588 LLEPEAFLAEVQE
+588 LLEPEAFLSEVQE

-695 YYDATIA
+695 YYDATIV

>member
-44 HLWGLADADAYDPKY
+44 HLWGLADAVAYDPKY

-89 RRLMDRADVTEIVNA
+89 RRLMDREDVTEIVNA

-204 QEIAGHKPETFYKV
+204 QEIAGHKPETFYRV
-218 AFQCAGLTAVTEKM
+218 CLTCEGVVFQSEKL
-232 DKAQA
+232 DQAQA

-310 TEDMADGVSS
+310 TEDMADGVPA

-330 EDPPE
+330 EDPARGHPWRSRSAATGKSPTTRRCCQPE
-335 AILEKQVCCNGKVT
+335 APVQPICRCC
-349 DHTALLPTRSAGA
+349 
-362 ADLSVL
+362 
-368 PAPELKLLQLV
+368 
-379 ARQVLL
+379 
-385 SVSPPWVRK
+385 
-394 ETEVTLSCGGAR
+394 
-406 FTAKGVITTQPGWRT
+406 
-421 YQPSEE
+421 
-427 KTLPQLTQG
+427 
-436 QELAV
+436 
-441 GQAEVKEGVTKPP
+441 
-454 AHYTEASLLAAMEQ
+454 
-468 AGRQDQP
+468 
-475 EDAHNGAPAQAQR
+475 
-488 SGLRGE
+488 
-494 KEGQRNG
+494 
-501 ADARLPAGA
+501 
-510 ASWSLSRRGIGT
+510 
-522 AATRAGILERLVSQ
+522 
-536 GFVQRVK
+536 
-543 SKDGQAAMLIPAQ
+543 
-556 GGSALAAILPEPL
+556 PL
-569 RSPQLTAQW
+569 RSGSSCSWWRTRCCWRYLRPGYGRRRKSPSPA
-578 EWSLQKIEDG
+578 
-588 LLEPEAFLAEVQE
+588 AA
-601 MVTGLVS
+601 LVS
-608 GFTPVEDAEYLFPSN
+608 RL
-623 RPVVGT
+623 
-629 CPRCGREVT
+629 REL
-638 ESPKGFFCENPRCR
+638 SPRCR
-652 FALWRDNRF
+652 A
-661 FTNKQFALTKEKAQA
+661 
-676 LLQHGEVFA
+676 GENI
-685 EHLYSEKTGS
+685 SRRRIRRCPS
-695 YYDATIA
+695 
-702 LDTSA
+702 
-707 PVPRYFLKYGQ
+707 

>member
-1 MLTRLIVTEKPS
+1 MNKRYINQDKYGGMLTRLIITEKPS
-13 VAMRYASV
+13 VAMRYSAV

-44 HLWGLADADAYDPKY
+44 HLWGLADAVAYDPKY
-59 KKWNQSDLPI
+59 KKWNQADLPI
-69 LPTTW
+69 LPATW

-137 DEAIR
+137 DEAVR

-204 QEIAGHKPETFYKV
+204 QEIAAHKPETCYRV
-218 AFQCAGLTAVTEKM
+218 CLTCEGVVFQSEKL
-232 DKAQA
+232 DQAQA

-310 TEDMADGVSS
+310 TEDMADGVPA
-320 LAQLCAAIAE
+320 LAQLCAAITE
-330 EDPPE
+330 EEPPE
-335 AILEKQVCCNGKVT
+335 TILEKQVCCNGKVT

-368 PAPELKLLQLV
+368 PTPELKLLQLV
-379 ARQVLL
+379 AHQVLL
-385 SVSPPWVRK
+385 AVSPPWVRM
-394 ETEVTLSCGGAR
+394 ETEVTLSCGGAY
-406 FTAKGVITTQPGWRT
+406 FTAKGTFTTQSGWRK
-421 YQPSEE
+421 YQPQEE
-427 KTLPQLTQG
+427 KTMPLLTQG
-436 QELAV
+436 QELSV
-441 GQAEVKEGVTKPP
+441 DHAEVKEGVTKPP

-468 AGRQDQP
+468 AGREEQP
-475 EDAHNGAPAQAQR
+475 KDTHR
-488 SGLRGE
+488 
-494 KEGQRNG
+494 K
-501 ADARLPAGA
+501 
-510 ASWSLSRRGIGT
+510 GIGT
-522 AATRAGILERLVSQ
+522 AATRAGILERLVNQ

-543 SKDGQAAMLIPAQ
+543 GKDGQAAALIPAQ
-556 GGSALAAILPEPL
+556 SGSALAAILPEPL

-588 LLEPEAFLAEVQE
+588 LLEPEAFLSEVQE

-608 GFTPVEDAEYLFPSN
+608 DFAPVEDAEYLFPSN

-661 FTNKQFALTKEKAQA
+661 FTNKQFTLTKEKAQV

-685 EHLYSEKTGS
+685 EHLYSDKTGS
-695 YYDATIA
+695 YYDATIV

>member
-1 MLTRLIVTEKPS
+1 MLTRLIITEKPS
-13 VAMRYASV
+13 VAMRYAAV

-44 HLWGLADADAYDPKY
+44 HLWGLADAVAYDPKY
-59 KKWNQSDLPI
+59 KKWNQTDLPI
-69 LPTTW
+69 LPSTW
-74 QYQLLPGS
+74 QYQLLPRS

-89 RRLMDRADVTEIVNA
+89 RRLMDREDVTEIVNA

-115 RNVYNLAQC
+115 RNVYNLARC

-218 AFQCAGLTAVTEKM
+218 AIQCAGLTAVTEKM

-310 TEDMADGVSS
+310 TEDMADGVPD
-320 LAQLCAAIAE
+320 LAQLCAAITE

-335 AILEKQVCCNGKVT
+335 AILAGQVCCNGKVT

-379 ARQVLL
+379 AHQVLL
-385 SVSPPWVRK
+385 AVSPPWVRQ

-406 FTAKGVITTQPGWRT
+406 FTVKGTVTTQPGWRT

-427 KTLPQLTQG
+427 KALPQLTQG

-441 GQAEVKEGVTKPP
+441 EQAEVKEGVTKPP

-475 EDAHNGAPAQAQR
+475 EDAQ
-488 SGLRGE
+488 
-494 KEGQRNG
+494 
-501 ADARLPAGA
+501 
-510 ASWSLSRRGIGT
+510 RRGIGT
-522 AATRAGILERLVSQ
+522 AATRAGILERLVNQ

-543 SKDGQAAMLIPAQ
+543 GKDGQAATLIPAQ
-556 GGSALAAILPEPL
+556 SGSALAAILPEPL

-578 EWSLQKIEDG
+578 EWALQRIEDG
-588 LLEPEAFLAEVQE
+588 LLEPEGFLSEVQE
-601 MVTGLVS
+601 MVKGLVAD
-608 GFTPVEDAEYLFPSN
+608 FAPVEDTEYLFPSN

-676 LLQHGEVFA
+676 LLQHGEVIA

-695 YYDATIA
+695 YYDATIV

>member
-13 VAMRYASV
+13 VAMRYAAV

-44 HLWGLADADAYDPKY
+44 HLWGLADAVAYDPKY

-89 RRLMDRADVTEIVNA
+89 RRLMDREDVTEIVNA

-204 QEIAGHKPETFYKV
+204 QEIAGHKPETFYRV
-218 AFQCAGLTAVTEKM
+218 CLTCEGVVFQSEKM
-232 DKAQA
+232 DQAQA
-237 EALAAQCA
+237 EALAAQCS
-245 GQTAVVEELRETEQV
+245 GQTAVVEELLETEQV

-310 TEDMADGVSS
+310 TEDMADGIPV
-320 LAQLCAAIAE
+320 LAQLCAAITE

-335 AILEKQVCCNGKVT
+335 AILAGQVCCNGKVT

-368 PAPELKLLQLV
+368 PTPELKLLQLV
-379 ARQVLL
+379 AHQVLL
-385 SVSPPWVRK
+385 AVSPPWVRQ
-394 ETEVTLSCGGAR
+394 ETEATLSCGGAR
-406 FTAKGVITTQPGWRT
+406 FTAKGTVTTQPGWRK

-441 GQAEVKEGVTKPP
+441 DQAEVKEGVTKPP

-468 AGRQDQP
+468 AGREEQP
-475 EDAHNGAPAQAQR
+475 
-488 SGLRGE
+488 
-494 KEGQRNG
+494 KETQ
-501 ADARLPAGA
+501 
-510 ASWSLSRRGIGT
+510 RRGIGT

-536 GFVQRVK
+536 GFVQRVRG
-543 SKDGQAAMLIPAQ
+543 KDGQTATLIPAQ
-556 GGSALAAILPEPL
+556 SGSALAAILPEPL

-588 LLEPEAFLAEVQE
+588 LLEPEAFLSEVQE
-601 MVTGLVS
+601 MVTGLVAD
-608 GFTPVEDAEYLFPSN
+608 FAPVEDAEYLFPSN

-695 YYDATIA
+695 YYDATIV

>member
-1 MLTRLIVTEKPS
+1 
-13 VAMRYASV
+13 MRYAAV

-115 RNVYNLAQC
+115 RNVYNLALC

-187 VIGRVISP
+187 IIGRVISP
-195 TLSMVVNRE
+195 TLAMVVNRE

-218 AFQCAGLTAVTEKM
+218 EIQCAGLTAVTEKM

-237 EALAAQCA
+237 EAQAAQCA

-310 TEDMADGVSS
+310 TEDMADGVPD
-320 LAQLCAAIAE
+320 LAQLCAAITE
-330 EDPPE
+330 EEPLE
-335 AILEKQVCCNGKVT
+335 TILEKQVCCNGKVT
-349 DHTALLPTRSAGA
+349 DHTALLPTHSAGA

-368 PAPELKLLQLV
+368 PAPELKLLHLV
-379 ARQVLL
+379 AHQVLL
-385 SVSPPWVRK
+385 AVSPPWVRM
-394 ETEVTLSCGGAR
+394 ETEVTLSCGGTR
-406 FTAKGVITTQPGWRT
+406 FTAKGNVTTQPGWRR

-427 KTLPQLTQG
+427 KMLPQLTQG
-436 QELAV
+436 QKLAV
-441 GQAEVKEGVTKPP
+441 EQAEVKEGVTKPP

-468 AGRQDQP
+468 AGREEQP
-475 EDAHNGAPAQAQR
+475 KDTHR
-488 SGLRGE
+488 
-494 KEGQRNG
+494 K
-501 ADARLPAGA
+501 
-510 ASWSLSRRGIGT
+510 GIGT
-522 AATRAGILERLVSQ
+522 AATRAGILERLVNQ

-543 SKDGQAAMLIPAQ
+543 GKDGQAANLIPAQ
-556 GGSALAAILPEPL
+556 SGSALAAILPEPL

-588 LLEPEAFLAEVQE
+588 LLEPEVFLSEVQE

-638 ESPKGFFCENPRCR
+638 ESPKGYFCENPRCR

-661 FTNKQFALTKEKAQA
+661 FTNKQFLLTKEKAQA

-695 YYDATIA
+695 YYDATIV